1 MKLEVRPQDRRALIF
16 LALAL
21 AVFGLANWVVLPLYD
36 RMGEAR
42 ELSADKEKQLRRYR
56 RAELRKGQYAEL
68 LKLANERI
76 AKSESVVIAASNL
89 SLASAELQSLIE
101 GAGNRVG
108 LMIGQRLVG
117 APRRLNDLYAEA
129 PMTLNFEST
138 PGQLVSFLNELRAL
152 PRFVTVRSLQVSP
165 IAAVFEA
172 PKGGDLTK
180 NVRVNVNLSALIP
193 ADLVKTEAR
202 TR

>member
-1 MKLEVRPQDRRALIF
+1 MKLEIRPQDRRSLIF

-42 ELSADKEKQLRRYR
+42 EMSADKEKQLRRYR

-68 LKLANERI
+68 LKIANERI

-129 PMTLNFEST
+129 PMTLTFEST

-180 NVRVNVNLSALIP
+180 NVRVNVTLAALIP
-193 ADLVKTEAR
+193 AGLVKTEAR